1 MSFNLQKAIDFMYGL
16 KSRGVTYSMLGKR
29 NGSDGTADCSGAI
42 YTALLQAGL
51 SDAGWILNTDS
62 MHKWLRNN
70 GYKKIATNQ
79 EWPMQKHDVI
89 IFGPEGAS
97 RGAAGHVVYALDG
110 TNVIHCNY
118 GANGVSV
125 NNENQM
131 PYDMGW
137 TVYRFPGAGNP
148 NPTTKPSNGAVIDDV
163 IRGKY
168 GSGLE
173 RRKNLKAAGYDP
185 DKVQKDVNERLLGGV
200 PDKQVDKIAREVLQG
215 KWGNGD
221 ERTKRLKAAGHDPV
235 KVQTIVNQ
243 LV

>member
-1 MSFNLQKAIDFMYGL
+1 MTFTLQKAIDFMYDL
-16 KSRGVTYSMLGKR
+16 KNRRVVYSMLGKR
-29 NGSDGTADCSGAI
+29 DGSDGTADCSGAI
-42 YTALLQAGL
+42 YTALRRAGL

-70 GYKKIATNQ
+70 GYKKIAVNE
-79 EWPMQKHDVI
+79 EWPMQAHDVI

-97 RGAAGHVVYALDG
+97 GGVAGHVVYAIDG
-110 TNVIHCNY
+110 IRVIHCNY

-125 NNENQM
+125 DNENQM

-148 NPTTKPSNGAVIDDV
+148 NPTTKPSNGPIVDAV
-163 IRGKY
+163 IRGEY
-168 GSGLE
+168 GSGLD
-173 RRKNLKAAGYDP
+173 RRNRLKAAGYNP
-185 DKVQKDVNERLLGGV
+185 DEVQKAVNERLLGGV
-200 PDKQVDKIAREVLQG
+200 PKATVDKVAREVLQG

-221 ERTKRLKAAGHDPV
+221 DRIKRLKAAGHNPV
-235 KVQTIVNQ
+235 EVQKRVNQ